1 MRKSYKFK
9 KRQTQVKKFAYNWKI
24 RALNVVVIDEAGEQ
38 LGEMTTRDA
47 INIAQ
52 ERGFDLVEVQP
63 TGTPP
68 ICKIMNY
75 GSFQYKREKQIKKQ
89 KAQAKTLDVKS
100 IRISLKIGDHDKQTR
115 IKQANKFLEK
125 GHKIKIE
132 LILRGREFTHLDLA
146 RQAVREF
153 KDVLDTPTIVE
164 QDVTKQGN
172 KLFIILIPEN
182 QAKLEE

>member
-9 KRQTQVKKFAYNWKI
+9 RKQTQIKKFAYNHMI
-24 RALNVVVIDEAGEQ
+24 RAHDVVVIDTDGEQ
-38 LGEMTTRDA
+38 LGELDTKEA
-47 INIAQ
+47 IKIAQ
-52 ERGFDLVEVQP
+52 DKGFDLVEVQP
-63 TGTPP
+63 TAKPP

-89 KAQAKTLDVKS
+89 KAQTKTLDVKS
-100 IRISLKIGDHDKQTR
+100 VRISLKIGEHDKQTR

-132 LILRGREFTHLDLA
+132 LILRGREFTHMDLA
-146 RQAVREF
+146 RKAVRDF
-153 KDVLDTPTIVE
+153 KDELAVVTVVE

-172 KLFIILIPEN
+172 KLFIILIPE
-182 QAKLEE
+182 K